1 MWNHNCELCLVRLQK
16 KSSLITYYELSKELL
31 LRHVPFTSS
40 NFIPVMSIQTLK
52 LKEFNMGLNGS
63 SKLECATWIQM
74 LFELYVGF
82 LAHLN
87 GQN

>member
-1 MWNHNCELCLVRLQK
+1 
-16 KSSLITYYELSKELL
+16 
-31 LRHVPFTSS
+31 
-40 NFIPVMSIQTLK
+40 MSIQTLK
-52 LKEFNMGLNGS
+52 PKEFNMGLNGS
-63 SKLECATWIQM
+63 SKLECATLIQM